1 MPISVTHT
9 FVSPV
14 TDAGDPNEVG
24 PNEWNAAHTVTGA
37 VAASAESYNRLVNGA
52 MQINQEGVTT
62 IGVSGAYYVLDQ
74 WFGSWSM
81 ASGTFHGSSS
91 SGPPGGS
98 PKALLIYND
107 SGGTVAAGSY
117 FSVQQPIEGLRV
129 DDFLWGTA
137 YAKQVIVRFSMLS
150 STAGAYTMYITN
162 GDATRSYCAAFTVS
176 AANTWQTFT
185 FAVPGD
191 TTGTWVTTS
200 AVGLKVGV
208 TYACGA
214 NFIGVAGWQAGNKIA
229 IAGQVNGGATT
240 NGVMQIAEFGL
251 YLDRQ
256 NTGAAPA
263 WQMPDYTEE
272 LIKCQRYF
280 ANNLLSQFA
289 GNVTS
294 GVGYYGIGAFP
305 VFTRTTP
312 AVTGV
317 HENSYSFPTSPGSYS
332 IVGGTSVRE
341 LRTANQSASGH
352 FSSIMTVNARM

>member
-37 VAASAESYNRLVNGA
+37 VAASAESYNRIVNPA
-52 MQINQEGVTT
+52 MQHSQELG
-62 IGVSGAYYVLDQ
+62 I
-74 WFGSWSM
+74 
-81 ASGTFHGSSS
+81 SGT
-91 SGPPGGS
+91 
-98 PKALLIYND
+98 A
-107 SGGTVAAGSY
+107 
-117 FSVQQPIEGLRV
+117 
-129 DDFLWGTA
+129 
-137 YAKQVIVRFSMLS
+137 
-150 STAGAYTMYITN
+150 TAGAYIVDQWQAFVSGISFAAAKSTAYTTQQIQITTTTGKALAA
-162 GDATRSYCAAFTVS
+162 GDYMGFTQLIEGVRLWDFSYGSSLALASVLRFETYCNIAGTFGVSFRNAAGNRSFVLPFTVS
-176 AANTWQTFT
+176 TPNVWTTFT
-185 FAVPGD
+185 VSIPGD
-191 TTGTWVTTS
+191 TTGTWPVDNTKGAEVAFVFAAGTTFTTS
-200 AVGLKVGV
+200 G
-208 TYACGA
+208 T
-214 NFIGVAGWQAGNKIA
+214 GWQAGNFIA
-229 IAGQVNGGATT
+229 PTGITNGAATT
-240 NGVMQIAEFGL
+240 NNTFYIRNIGL
-251 YLDRQ
+251 YLDPQ
-256 NTGAAPA
+256 NTGVAPA

-341 LRTANQSASGH
+341 LRTANQSGSGH
-352 FSSIMTVNARM
+352 FSSIMTANARM